1 MSERPPRTRPLE
13 ILHDDDSFVAVNKP
27 AGFSTVSERWDHQA
41 PCLIDMLWDLW
52 KQKDPEA
59 LKPHVVHRLDKQTSG
74 VILFARNG
82 SAQSHLRQQFMN
94 REVQKRY
101 GALVCDLPSPARG
114 TSIFHVDENP
124 ARPGSMRFQSD
135 GKECVTDYRV
145 LEAFRDHSW
154 VEASPSTGR
163 THQIRMV
170 MAKLKTPCVC
180 DPLYGDGESLFL
192 SSFKKG
198 YRSGKSTVERPLLDR
213 LGLHAL
219 SISVLHPETG
229 QPITIE
235 AGFPK
240 DLRATL
246 RQLRRWSRV

>member
-1 MSERPPRTRPLE
+1 
-13 ILHDDDSFVAVNKP
+13 
-27 AGFSTVSERWDHQA
+27 
-41 PCLIDMLWDLW
+41 
-52 KQKDPEA
+52 
-59 LKPHVVHRLDKQTSG
+59 
-74 VILFARNG
+74 
-82 SAQSHLRQQFMN
+82 
-94 REVQKRY
+94 
-101 GALVCDLPSPARG
+101 
-114 TSIFHVDENP
+114 
-124 ARPGSMRFQSD
+124 
-135 GKECVTDYRV
+135 
-145 LEAFRDHSW
+145 
-154 VEASPSTGR
+154 
-163 THQIRMV
+163 